1 MNKQQLANAIT
12 QYLRENGA
20 TMGRTVSGEVRQ
32 VPLILGE
39 ELLKH
44 ILVTFQQVI
53 AVGGKV
59 RLPEIG
65 TFQAVERKAR
75 IARNPK
81 TGEKIKVAKSR
92 RLKYSMSKEM
102 KSILN

>member
-20 TMGRTVSGEVRQ
+20 TMGRTVSGDLKP

-59 RLPEIG
+59 KIPELG

-81 TGEKIKVAKSR
+81 TGEQVKVPKGR